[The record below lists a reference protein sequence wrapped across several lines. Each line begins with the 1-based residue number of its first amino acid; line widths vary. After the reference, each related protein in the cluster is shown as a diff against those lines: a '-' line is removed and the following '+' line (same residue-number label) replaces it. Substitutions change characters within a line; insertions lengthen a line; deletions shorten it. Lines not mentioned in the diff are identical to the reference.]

1 MKMPLFLF
9 ILLLVSCGPKEST
22 RVNKRGV
29 YINNVNRSP
38 VELVK
43 QYPTCSESELESD
56 NPFFSLIQFL
66 QGRLLTR
73 NIDMQASI
81 SGTTLSSMNGIRET
95 YYDAKMM
102 LKKTF
107 KQGGLVGLEFVTTQE
122 PKVLNICPGV
132 KKYERYS
139 YENAALSA
147 NYSINKTI
155 QKLEQVNFKSQYP
168 LGLYISPYTIERQVI
183 ETNTEIISEDSRITD
198 NAFYI
203 PSLRSIVFLP
213 QSKESR
219 EGAGFGNVPL
229 WEVPMVGSHEYGHH
243 VFYSIAGQ
251 FAGDLH
257 RPSSGCFGEHKSLR
271 GQTLTQGL
279 SVGDVIGALNEGF
292 SDLIAYYTLDGA
304 ERGLNNV
311 VCMEKN
317 REVGSPVFADNTS
330 KLFTSEVINVM
341 FGDGS
346 PIIGSCLRP
355 NFKHIHIV
363 GAVFASITERLMQ
376 RYSMSN
382 SEKLALILN
391 WLVELRKTHNSIYE
405 HGGERYLVK
414 AYSLMA
420 GLVKKRSSGMPESFT
435 CQLIES
441 LAPESEY
448 MIEELES
455 LGCR

>member
-1 MKMPLFLF
+1 MKLLLY
-9 ILLLVSCGPKEST
+9 ILPILLVSCGKET
-22 RVNKRGV
+22 TKVNKRGV

-38 VELVK
+38 IELFK
-43 QYPTCSESELESD
+43 EYPTCAESELESD
-56 NPFFSLIQFL
+56 TPFYSLTQFL
-66 QGRLLTR
+66 QGRPLTR
-73 NIDMQASI
+73 NINMDPSI
-81 SGTTLSSMNGIRET
+81 SGTRLRSDKGIKDT
-95 YYDAKMM
+95 YYDAHMM

-107 KQGGLVGLEFVTTQE
+107 RSGRLVGMEFVTTQQ
-122 PKVLNICPGV
+122 PKAMNICPGV
-132 KKYERYS
+132 KSYQRYS
-139 YENAALSA
+139 YENASLSA

-155 QKLEQVNFKSQYP
+155 QRLEAVNFKSPYP
-168 LGLYISPYTIERQVI
+168 LNLYISPYTIERQIV
-183 ETNTEIISEDSRITD
+183 ETDAEVISEDSRITD

-213 QSKESR
+213 QSEESR

-243 VFYSIAGQ
+243 VFYSIAEQ
-251 FAGDLH
+251 VSGDLH
-257 RPSSGCFGEHKSLR
+257 RPTSGCFGHPAQLR
-271 GQTLTQGL
+271 ANTVVQGL
-279 SVGDVIGALNEGF
+279 SVGDIIGALNEGF

-330 KLFTSEVINVM
+330 KLFTTEALNVM

-355 NFKHIHIV
+355 NFKQIHIV
-363 GAVFASITERLMQ
+363 GAVFASISERLMQ
-376 RYSMSN
+376 RYRMSN

-391 WLVELRKTHNSIYE
+391 WLVNLRDTHRSISGL
-405 HGGERYLVK
+405 GGERYLVK

-420 GLVKKRSSGMPESFT
+420 ELVKKRSTGVPESFT

-441 LAPESEY
+441 LAPESRY
-448 MIEELES
+448 MIDELEA